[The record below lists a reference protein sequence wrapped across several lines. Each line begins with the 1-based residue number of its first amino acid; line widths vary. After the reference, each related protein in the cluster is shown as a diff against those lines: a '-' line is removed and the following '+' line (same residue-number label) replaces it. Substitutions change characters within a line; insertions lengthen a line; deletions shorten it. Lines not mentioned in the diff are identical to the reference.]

1 MSSTRRF
8 WVTGASNGVGL
19 ALVERLLEEGHRVAA
34 SGKNCQELDTL
45 AELHEARLL
54 RLPVHV
60 HELAEAQAAAEQL
73 QSHWGA
79 LDVLIVNA
87 GTCDYLP
94 DSLPANAIMEA
105 IVSSNRRASEHVLA
119 NALSLLA
126 RGDRPQVMALFSRYS
141 TLQLF
146 APAQNPAGH
155 NSLPQWFREQRK
167 VLDDLTVQLTVVAPQ
182 SLKAP
187 VSSSMAIPESW
198 TAQSAAEELVRRL
211 EQPQAELVLEVM
223 DPTLLWPLPKEA

>member
-34 SGKNCQELDTL
+34 SGMDCQELDTL

-54 RLPVHV
+54 RLPAHLN
-60 HELAEAQAAAEQL
+60 ELVGAQSAAEQL

-87 GTCDYLP
+87 GTCDYLAN
-94 DSLPANAIMEA
+94 DLPANAVMEE

-119 NALSLLA
+119 SALSLLA

-146 APAQNPAGH
+146 APAQTPAGH

-167 VLDDLTVQLTVVAPQ
+167 VLDNLAVQLTVVAPQ

-187 VSSSMAIPESW
+187 VSNSMAIPESW
-198 TAQSAAEELVRRL
+198 TAQSAADELARRL
-211 EQPQAELVLEVM
+211 KHPQAELVLEVL
-223 DPTLLWPLPKEA
+223 DPTLLWPLPWEA